1 MKTIS
6 QLVCCGSL
14 ILLTSCNIGIGKSDK
29 NKVAE
34 HLENSNINNQRSVLI
49 KDSISPQKVPTSQD
63 IYSMDDQRSEIIG
76 ELRHNPLT
84 KKTDYNFKLNDSGVE
99 VNVTLYFIK
108 KRIVSLEKRIYDI
121 NNTEL
126 AYSMFDFDENN
137 DCLSN
142 TKMVIKEKMSYSYA
156 KYGNSVIKYD
166 VNSNLIE
173 ITDNEKQ
180 QIIQSTK
187 VSLDSIMQ
195 HFPDFNY
202 TINWK

>member
-142 TKMVIKEKMSYSYA
+142 TKMVIKEKMSYTYA